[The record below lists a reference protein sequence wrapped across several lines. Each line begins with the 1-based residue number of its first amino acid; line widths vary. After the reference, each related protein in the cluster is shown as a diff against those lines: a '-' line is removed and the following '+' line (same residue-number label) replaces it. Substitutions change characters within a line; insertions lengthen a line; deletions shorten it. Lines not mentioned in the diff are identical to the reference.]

1 MDEKAKDLITQL
13 LIKEPTLRL
22 GFHSIDEIK
31 AHPFFEGIDW
41 DTVRSSKVPYNPPQ
55 IRRPTRL

>member
-41 DTVRSSKVPYNPPQ
+41 DTVRSSKVPYNPP
-55 IRRPTRL
+55 